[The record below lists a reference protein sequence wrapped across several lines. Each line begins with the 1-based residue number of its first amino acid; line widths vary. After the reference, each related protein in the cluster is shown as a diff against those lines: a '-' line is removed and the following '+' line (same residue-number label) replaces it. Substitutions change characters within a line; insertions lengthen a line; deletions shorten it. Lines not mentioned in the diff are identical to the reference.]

1 MITITPW
8 AVLAIC
14 APASLAG
21 IAVLRRR
28 AHRARTAHIPR
39 PRPTQ
44 AEWDA
49 DAATLLRRAVEA
61 PLTAEP
67 QRRPGHRALTPGT
80 AAPLTL
86 TSTERHRLDHLVR
99 RAARH
104 LSPDERSVLLT
115 LWEHDQAD
123 RTPTS

>member
-8 AVLAIC
+8 AMLAVC
-14 APASLAG
+14 LPLTAAG
-21 IAVLRRR
+21 ITVVHRRTR
-28 AHRARTAHIPR
+28 RARTAHIPR

-49 DAATLLRRAVEA
+49 DAAVLLRRAVDA
-61 PLTAEP
+61 PLTAES
-67 QRRPGHRALTPGT
+67 QRRPGRRALTPGT
-80 AAPLTL
+80 GAPLTL
-86 TSTERHRLDHLVR
+86 TSTERQRLDHLVR
-99 RAARH
+99 RAARR

-123 RTPTS
+123 RNPTS